1 MYIKHSKYKNT
12 SILFEIL
19 VRKITADTL
28 AGKESPAVNTLKKYF
43 VNTEIGKEYK
53 LCETVFK
60 SKNVDNNKAQTILS
74 TVLES
79 SKNLN
84 RTRLKREKYNL
95 IKELK
100 ENYNI
105 DSLFK
110 TKINDYKAQ
119 ASLYTLFEITNTTK
133 AIDPNQIIDNKVTLL
148 EHLTKKE
155 VNKENIKKDIIEE
168 YKSYD
173 KDLRILTYKILLE
186 KFNDKYSNLNTKQKI
201 ILKEFINS
209 VDNTSNLK
217 EFYNNEIKII
227 REDVIQHLKSTKD
240 EVTKIK
246 LREVKKLIKEVNK
259 RQTIKSD
266 HLVDL
271 LQYHSLIDELD
282 KVNGQS

>member
-53 LCETVFK
+53 LCEMIFK
-60 SKNVDNNKAQTILS
+60 SKNVDSNKANAILS

-105 DSLFK
+105 DNLFK

-119 ASLYTLFEITNTTK
+119 ASLYTLFEITNTAK

-186 KFNDKYSNLNTKQKI
+186 KFNDKYSNLNLKQKR

-227 REDVIQHLKSTKD
+227 REDVIQHLRSTKD

-282 KVNGQS
+282 KVNG

>member
-53 LCETVFK
+53 LCEMVFK
-60 SKNVDNNKAQTILS
+60 SKSVDNNKANAILS

-84 RTRLKREKYNL
+84 RTLLRREKYNL
-95 IKELK
+95 IKEIK

-105 DSLFK
+105 DRLFK

-119 ASLYTLFEITNTTK
+119 ASLYTLFEITNTQK
-133 AIDPNQIIDNKVTLL
+133 AIDPNQIIDNKVTIL
-148 EHLTKKE
+148 EHLTKSE
-155 VNKENIKKDIIEE
+155 VDKENVRKDIIEE

-186 KFNDKYSNLNTKQKI
+186 RFNDKYSNLTSKQKQ

-227 REDVIQHLKSTKD
+227 REDVIKHLRSTKD
-240 EVTKIK
+240 EITRIK
-246 LREVKKLIKEVNK
+246 LKEVRKLIKEVSK

-271 LQYHSLIDELD
+271 LQYHSLVDDLD
-282 KVNGQS
+282 KV

>member
-28 AGKESPAVNTLKKYF
+28 AGKESPAINTLRKYF

-53 LCETVFK
+53 LCEMVFK
-60 SKNVDNNKAQTILS
+60 SKSVDNNKANAILS

-79 SKNLN
+79 SKNIN

-95 IKELK
+95 IKEIK

-105 DSLFK
+105 DTLFK
-110 TKINDYKAQ
+110 TKINNYKAQ
-119 ASLYTLFEITNTTK
+119 ASLYTLFEITNTEK

-148 EHLTKKE
+148 EHLTKAE

-186 KFNDKYSNLNTKQKI
+186 KFNDKYSDLNLKQKR

-227 REDVIQHLKSTKD
+227 REDVIQHLRSTKD

-246 LREVKKLIKEVNK
+246 LKEVSKLIKEVNK

-282 KVNGQS
+282 KING

>member
-53 LCETVFK
+53 LCEMVFK
-60 SKNVDNNKAQTILS
+60 SKSVDNNKANAILS

-79 SKNLN
+79 SKNIN

-95 IKELK
+95 IKEIK

-105 DSLFK
+105 DTLFK
-110 TKINDYKAQ
+110 TKINNYKAQ
-119 ASLYTLFEITNTTK
+119 ASLYTLFEITNTEK

-148 EHLTKKE
+148 EHLTKAE

-186 KFNDKYSNLNTKQKI
+186 KFNDKYSDLNLKQKR

-227 REDVIQHLKSTKD
+227 REDVIQHLRSTKD

-246 LREVKKLIKEVNK
+246 LKEVSKLIKEVNK

-282 KVNGQS
+282 KING

>member
-28 AGKESPAVNTLKKYF
+28 AGKESPAINTLRKYF

-53 LCETVFK
+53 LCEMVFK
-60 SKNVDNNKAQTILS
+60 SKSVDNNKANAILS

-79 SKNLN
+79 SKNIN

-95 IKELK
+95 IKEIK

-105 DSLFK
+105 DTLFK
-110 TKINDYKAQ
+110 TKINNYKAQ
-119 ASLYTLFEITNTTK
+119 ASLYTLFEITNTEK

-148 EHLTKKE
+148 EHLTKAE
-155 VNKENIKKDIIEE
+155 VSKENIKKDIIEE

-186 KFNDKYSNLNTKQKI
+186 KFNDKYSDLNLKQKR

-227 REDVIQHLKSTKD
+227 REDVIQHLRSTKD

-282 KVNGQS
+282 KING

>member
-28 AGKESPAVNTLKKYF
+28 AGKESPAINTLKKYF

-53 LCETVFK
+53 LCEMVFK
-60 SKNVDNNKAQTILS
+60 SKSVDNNKANAILS

-84 RTRLKREKYNL
+84 RTKLKREKYNL
-95 IKELK
+95 IREIK
-100 ENYNI
+100 ENYDI
-105 DSLFK
+105 DRLFK

-119 ASLYTLFEITNTTK
+119 ASLYTLFEITNTEK

-148 EHLTKKE
+148 EHLTKSE

-186 KFNDKYSNLNTKQKI
+186 RFNDKYSNLSLKQKQ
-201 ILKEFINS
+201 ILKEFINA
-209 VDNTSNLK
+209 VDSSSN
-217 EFYNNEIKII
+217 
-227 REDVIQHLKSTKD
+227 
-240 EVTKIK
+240 
-246 LREVKKLIKEVNK
+246 
-259 RQTIKSD
+259 
-266 HLVDL
+266 
-271 LQYHSLIDELD
+271 
-282 KVNGQS
+282 

>member
-43 VNTEIGKEYK
+43 VNTEIGREYK
-53 LCETVFK
+53 LCEMVFK
-60 SKNVDNNKAQTILS
+60 SKSVDNNKATAILS

-79 SKNLN
+79 SKSLN

-105 DSLFK
+105 DKFFK

-119 ASLYTLFEITNTTK
+119 ASLHTLFELVNTEK

-186 KFNDKYSNLNTKQKI
+186 RFNDKYSNLSLKQKQ
-201 ILKEFINS
+201 ILKEFINA
-209 VDNTSNLK
+209 VDSSSNLK

-227 REDVIQHLKSTKD
+227 REDVIKHLKSTKD
-240 EVTKIK
+240 KITRIK
-246 LREVKKLIKEVNK
+246 LKEVRKLIKEVSK
-259 RQTIKSD
+259 RQTVKSD

-282 KVNGQS
+282 KVNG